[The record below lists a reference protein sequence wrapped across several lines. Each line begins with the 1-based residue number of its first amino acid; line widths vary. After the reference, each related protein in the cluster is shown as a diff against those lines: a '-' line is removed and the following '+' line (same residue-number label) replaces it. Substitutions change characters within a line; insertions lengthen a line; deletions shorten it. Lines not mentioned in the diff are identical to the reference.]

1 MKFTLFLIGS
11 LFFISSCDM
20 QVPTVHEYKKDEGEQ
35 PKLKSED
42 PPKPVIAK
50 PTQSRPPI
58 IRKINKQ
65 DSAKIFETNNLPITK
80 GTPKHPT
87 PPEDIL
93 GK

>member
-1 MKFTLFLIGS
+1 
-11 LFFISSCDM
+11 M
-20 QVPTVHEYKKDEGEQ
+20 QIPAVSEYNKDQGEQ

-42 PPKPVIAK
+42 PPKPVTAK

-58 IRKINKQ
+58 INKINKQ
-65 DSAKIFETNNLPITK
+65 DSTKIFETNNLPITK